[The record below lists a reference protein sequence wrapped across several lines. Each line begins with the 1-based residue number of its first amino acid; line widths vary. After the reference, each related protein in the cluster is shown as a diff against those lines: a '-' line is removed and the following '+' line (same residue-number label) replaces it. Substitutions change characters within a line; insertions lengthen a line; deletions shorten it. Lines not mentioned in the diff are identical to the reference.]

1 MHHMIGRFESS
12 RKPFWEIEEESSDA
26 KFQTGTILENKFLK
40 QIGHN
45 ATRFMYYFVR
55 RYGVIHSSIIF
66 SNKMRLSNQG
76 SCINNI
82 INNLIMDQ
90 NGNCA
95 ITDILQD
102 L

>member
-45 ATRFMYYFVR
+45 ATRFTYYFVR
-55 RYGVIHSSIIF
+55 
-66 SNKMRLSNQG
+66 
-76 SCINNI
+76 
-82 INNLIMDQ
+82 
-90 NGNCA
+90 
-95 ITDILQD
+95 
-102 L
+102 